1 MLNIL
6 WFSLSPC
13 GSMRRNGSERVIQG
27 WMLALEDEVKK
38 MPDIKLNVAYF
49 SKSKE
54 LPFEYDNVTYYP
66 MFVPAGKSKI
76 GRVVDRLRPYE
87 YLDSL
92 LLPEMVK
99 VVNMVTPD
107 LIHIHGTE
115 ERFGLIQDYIKDIP
129 ILFSIQGL
137 LAPYKEKFFSGI
149 PYSEVRKAE
158 SLSDK
163 LRKVSVKDTYKSFC
177 FRAKREIHFLQYAR
191 YVAGRTF
198 WDENVTLGLNPKRN
212 YYQIDEI
219 LRKPF
224 YVKVWNKN
232 RFSNK
237 LKIVSTISDGIYK
250 GFETVL
256 KTSELL
262 KKYAD
267 FDFEWQIAGYDSNS
281 KWSNISSKL
290 TGIDID
296 GQHIKLLGRLGADCL
311 ANLLVSSDIYCH
323 VSHIE
328 NSPNSVCEAMLVGMP
343 IIASYTGGTAS
354 LIKDE
359 LEGKLVQDGDPY
371 VLAGTIAE
379 FHNTF
384 DKAKMYGCNARK
396 RALVRHNPKRI
407 IGQLQETY
415 HSILNDFSK

>member
-1 MLNIL
+1 M
-6 WFSLSPC
+6 
-13 GSMRRNGSERVIQG
+13 
-27 WMLALEDEVKK
+27 
-38 MPDIKLNVAYF
+38 
-49 SKSKE
+49 
-54 LPFEYDNVTYYP
+54 
-66 MFVPAGKSKI
+66 
-76 GRVVDRLRPYE
+76 
-87 YLDSL
+87 
-92 LLPEMVK
+92 
-99 VVNMVTPD
+99 
-107 LIHIHGTE
+107 
-115 ERFGLIQDYIKDIP
+115 
-129 ILFSIQGL
+129 
-137 LAPYKEKFFSGI
+137 
-149 PYSEVRKAE
+149 PYSEVRKME
-158 SLSDK
+158 PLSDK
-163 LRKVSVKDTYKSFC
+163 LRKVSVKDTYKYFC
-177 FRAKREIHFLQYAR
+177 FRAEREIHFLQYAR
-191 YVAGRTF
+191 YIAGRTF
-198 WDENVTLGLNPKRN
+198 WDKNVTLGLNPKRN

-232 RFSNK
+232 MFSNK

-296 GQHIKLLGRLGADCL
+296 GQHIKLLGRLDAACL
-311 ANLLVSSDIYCH
+311 ADLLVTSDIYCH

-328 NSPNSVCEAMLVGMP
+328 NSPNSICEAMLVGMP
-343 IIASYTGGTAS
+343 IIASYAGGTAS

-379 FHNTF
+379 FHKTF

-415 HSILNDFSK
+415 QSIINDFQNRILSDAHHIYIR